1 MDEKK
6 IRTTGGDVYDKLHK
20 NRKTFFNS
28 KRDTW
33 LSGYIQ
39 GALDQDPISRKKRTE
54 EVITIIL
61 NTHTKLI
68 NDFPNEKYTSYV
80 EGLINKMLAEVQALP

>member
-1 MDEKK
+1 MDEKE
-6 IRTTGGDVYDKLHK
+6 IRTIGGGVYDKLHK

-54 EVITIIL
+54 EI
-61 NTHTKLI
+61 
-68 NDFPNEKYTSYV
+68 
-80 EGLINKMLAEVQALP
+80 LAELKTERDEYEPNGEAWNVVQDCIKRIEALP